1 MSCFKCG
8 ATLARGKTRVEG
20 EYAGEKFSVKTEAM
34 RCTQCG
40 FVTVH
45 ASQMDAFTTALAD
58 AYRKAHQLLTSQD
71 IRNARARLAMSQ
83 EQFAEYLGVGP
94 ASIKRWEHGQ
104 AQDGSM
110 DKLIR
115 LKCSLP
121 KAEENVAT
129 LLMLGADEPDRFSG
143 CRGFSFQKL
152 ANLIVFFLTAAW
164 REKRRRL
171 GVLHVN
177 KLAWYSD
184 AENYK
189 RSGVSITGARYAR
202 LPYGPVL
209 DQYRMIFRAL
219 EEKGFLVSEGT
230 NQLRPGR
237 AFDAQVF
244 TADELDAINAVWK
257 TFRNRLSSI
266 VNLSHQERA
275 WKETPHAKLI
285 SFDLVK

>member
-1 MSCFKCG
+1 MNCFKCG
-8 ATLARGKTRVEG
+8 ATLARGKARVEG
-20 EYAGEKFSVKTEAM
+20 EYAGERFSVKTEAM
-34 RCTQCG
+34 RCSQCD

-45 ASQMDAFTTALAD
+45 ASQMDRYTTALAD
-58 AYRKAHQLLTSQD
+58 AYRKAHELLTSEE

-83 EQFAEYLGVGP
+83 EDFAEYLGVGP
-94 ASIKRWEHGQ
+94 ASVKRWEHGQ
-104 AQDGSM
+104 VQEGSM

-129 LLMLGADEPDRFSG
+129 LLMLGANEPDAFSG
-143 CRGFSFQKL
+143 CREFSFQKL

-164 REKRRRL
+164 CEKRRRL

-189 RSGVSITGARYAR
+189 RNGVSITGARYAR

-209 DQYRMIFRAL
+209 DQYRMIFWAL
-219 EEKGFLVSEGT
+219 EDKGFLVSEGT
-230 NQLRPGR
+230 NRLRPGR
-237 AFDAQVF
+237 DFDAQVF
-244 TADELDAINAVWK
+244 TAGELDVIHSVWK
-257 TFRNRLSSI
+257 TFRNRLGSI
-266 VNLSHQERA
+266 VNQSHQERA

-285 SFDLVK
+285 SFELAK